1 MCSVWG
7 ARPLLSSVVCLCAQP
22 RKGWLLGLGSWTLC
36 TQQGGASQLV
46 GMGQSQDKG
55 LVVPSEKTQT
65 WVSLRLELPVRLL
78 GSHKGNF
85 VWLRREEAPRPSANG
100 LAASEPQLTAEI
112 APETLS
118 LADRANGR
126 PDGHVWD
133 KSVLCASGQHCL
145 IQTRHVVSW
154 KTEWEGAAGMAPHAA
169 RREPPL
175 PTADRVPGKG
185 GWCRGRD
192 WLCPALWVLASPT
205 CRGHLGCA
213 GVSSGHS
220 EE

>member
-1 MCSVWG
+1 MWG
-7 ARPLLSSVVCLCAQP
+7 ARPLLSSVVSLCAQP

-78 GSHKGNF
+78 GSHKGDF

-112 APETLS
+112 TPVTLS
-118 LADRANGR
+118 LADRADGR

-133 KSVLCASGQHCL
+133 KSVLCASGL
-145 IQTRHVVSW
+145 ALSDPDQTRCVLENRVGGGSRDGSPRSQ
-154 KTEWEGAAGMAPHAA
+154 EGATSAHCRPGSRKGRLVQRTGLAVPCSLGPGQPH
-169 RREPPL
+169 
-175 PTADRVPGKG
+175 VPGTFG
-185 GWCRGRD
+185 VCRSE
-192 WLCPALWVLASPT
+192 LWPL
-205 CRGHLGCA
+205 
-213 GVSSGHS
+213 
-220 EE
+220 